1 VADDNALATES
12 TELLRTLIRN
22 ACVND
27 GRVTSGQEVRNADA
41 LEDYFAGSGLVC
53 ERYVAA
59 PGRESLITR
68 IEGDDPSAPVLL
80 LMGHTDVVPA
90 NPAGW
95 QRDPFAAEV
104 EDGVVWGRGAIDM
117 LNLTA
122 TMAVAVRRLRA
133 SDFRPRG
140 TLIYLAVADEE
151 ALGTYGAGHLI
162 EHEPGAVRA
171 DYVITESGG
180 VPIPTSSGPLL
191 PLTVGEKGVNWRRLV
206 VRGVP
211 GHGAMPFRTDNAL
224 VVAAEAVRRIAAYQ
238 PKARIL
244 DVWRRCVSEL
254 ELPPEVSAA
263 LIDPERVLGAATR
276 LEPVSLAR
284 VVHACTHTTFSPN
297 VVHGGVAV
305 NVIPDRVTV
314 EVDIRACRESAP
326 ARSTRCWPRR
336 SVTSPRRSSSSPN
349 APRKVRSAR
358 PTRRWPRRLRAWR
371 RPSSRAAGSSP
382 ASRPALP
389 TPATSAGRASRRT
402 GSACTHL
409 ASRTRSTPSC
419 FTATT
424 NGSTSRVCA
433 FPP

>member
-1 VADDNALATES
+1 MADDALATES

-59 PGRESLITR
+59 PGRESLIVR
-68 IEGDDPSAPVLL
+68 IEGDDASAPVLL

-90 NPAGW
+90 NPTGW
-95 QRDPFAAEV
+95 QRDPFGAEV
-104 EDGVVWGRGAIDM
+104 EDGIVWGRGAIDM

-122 TMAVAVRRLRA
+122 TMAVAVWRLRA

-211 GHGAMPFRTDNAL
+211 TYVL
-224 VVAAEAVRRIAAYQ
+224 SRR
-238 PKARIL
+238 
-244 DVWRRCVSEL
+244 
-254 ELPPEVSAA
+254 
-263 LIDPERVLGAATR
+263 
-276 LEPVSLAR
+276 
-284 VVHACTHTTFSPN
+284 
-297 VVHGGVAV
+297 
-305 NVIPDRVTV
+305 
-314 EVDIRACRESAP
+314 
-326 ARSTRCWPRR
+326 
-336 SVTSPRRSSSSPN
+336 
-349 APRKVRSAR
+349 
-358 PTRRWPRRLRAWR
+358 
-371 RPSSRAAGSSP
+371 
-382 ASRPALP
+382 ALP
-389 TPATSAGRASRRT
+389 TTERRALAFYASTGLPLIVAITTLGIAAGQMRSDTSAGLVGAGMVSVLVYPVVAGIVRT
-402 GSACTHL
+402 AKL
-409 ASRTRSTPSC
+409 
-419 FTATT
+419 
-424 NGSTSRVCA
+424 
-433 FPP
+433 